1 MKNKIF
7 SKLLMPLLTLFL
19 AKNITNTDYFLLE
32 TSLTFSTRK
41 EISDVQLNSL
51 ILPQENKRITEILST
66 FASEFVNLKE
76 NGSIKPKKEILS
88 LREKFK
94 LNFIMGQL
102 NLLNLPQRCQPSLP
116 QQNSKYCG
124 LS

>member
-1 MKNKIF
+1 
-7 SKLLMPLLTLFL
+7 MPLLTLFL

-66 FASEFVNLKE
+66 FASEFVTLKE
-76 NGSIKPKKEILS
+76 NGSIKPKKE
-88 LREKFK
+88 R
-94 LNFIMGQL
+94 NTFIKG
-102 NLLNLPQRCQPSLP
+102 
-116 QQNSKYCG
+116 KI
-124 LS
+124 